1 MGPILFSLYSVNEIE
16 FSGITT
22 SQTDEELPMR
32 FSVLAVLALSAVT
45 IATAQTAAHWDYEG
59 KNGPLRWGKL
69 DPAYKACSDGR
80 QQSPV
85 DIRGA
90 HLNKALQPIEFHYI
104 AGSVT
109 EENDGHTVLIHV
121 NPGSYIVVDGVRYDL
136 VEFHFH
142 HPGEETVNG
151 KLSDM
156 SVQFVHKSADGK
168 LAIIAV
174 RLNEGNANVL
184 LAGLWEHLP
193 KTVGA
198 TDKMTQFM
206 NPAALLPADRGY
218 WAYTGSLTTP
228 PCTEG
233 VRWFVLE
240 QEVELS
246 RDQLKAFAMLY
257 KVNSRLLQA
266 THGRK
271 IDASE

>member
-1 MGPILFSLYSVNEIE
+1 MRLW
-16 FSGITT
+16 
-22 SQTDEELPMR
+22 QTAI
-32 FSVLAVLALSAVT
+32 VALALAAGLPAV
-45 IATAQTAAHWDYEG
+45 AQSSGTAKDWTYEG
-59 KNGPLRWGKL
+59 KQGPLNWAHL
-69 DPAYKACSDGR
+69 DSANRVCSDGHE
-80 QQSPV
+80 QSPI

-90 HLNKALQPIEFHYI
+90 RLNPAAKPIEFHYLS
-104 AGSVT
+104 GPMT
-109 EENDGHTVLIHV
+109 LTNTGHTIEVK
-121 NPGSYIVVDGVRYDL
+121 PPAGSYIVADGVRYDL

-271 IDASE
+271 IEASE